1 MTKLKYII
9 EVFFTNS
16 AYCQSAIFE
25 LQQGL
30 LYKNKVNSILNATD
44 LKVTESIT
52 NINSFS
58 PNTFSVF

>member
-1 MTKLKYII
+1 MTKLKYIF

-30 LYKNKVNSILNATD
+30 LYKNKVNGILKCYW
-44 LKVTESIT
+44 LKS
-52 NINSFS
+52 NWKHN
-58 PNTFSVF
+58 